1 MNKNSLT
8 IYVILI
14 AVTWLTACG
23 PSEEEIA
30 GTSLAE
36 TEVSYAAT
44 QTVKSSFTPEPTA
57 TFTPSPTPTSTFT
70 PAPSATPTRTPTLTS
85 THTPTFTPT
94 PELAMVYG
102 NLHVR
107 VIPYGAGAEVPESL
121 GDLTLIFKSIS
132 EEIEFP
138 VQITEPHGGYYL
150 ILSGGHY
157 QIKTLEISA
166 LDVGAITSIPS
177 MGWATIEIPDN
188 GCVYIGRLSLNYYRL
203 PPLSF
208 TEQVAMVK
216 EIAQGKDAILTYTR
230 ISRDRST

>member
-1 MNKNSLT
+1 
-8 IYVILI
+8 
-14 AVTWLTACG
+14 
-23 PSEEEIA
+23 
-30 GTSLAE
+30 
-36 TEVSYAAT
+36 
-44 QTVKSSFTPEPTA
+44 
-57 TFTPSPTPTSTFT
+57 
-70 PAPSATPTRTPTLTS
+70 
-85 THTPTFTPT
+85 
-94 PELAMVYG
+94 MVYG

-107 VIPYGAGAEVPESL
+107 VIPYGAGVEVPESL

-216 EIAQGKDAILTYTR
+216 EIAQGKDAILTYLESGSLVPVSAEIDLPDLTER
-230 ISRDRST
+230 VEGSEGCEVQLISYVN